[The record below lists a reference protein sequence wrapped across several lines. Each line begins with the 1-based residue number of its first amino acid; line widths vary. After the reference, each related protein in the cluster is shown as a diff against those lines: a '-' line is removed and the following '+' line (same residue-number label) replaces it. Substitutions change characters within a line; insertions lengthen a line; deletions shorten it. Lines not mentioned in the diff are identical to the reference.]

1 MPNCTDLKSVL
12 PEWTVHLDDAC
23 DAKNSPFERPIEFP
37 LYSSYSFAFLPFL
50 DESHY
55 ELITIVKNLDSSKHC
70 SEAPSNSTSSWVKY
84 VSYWFPLDPCSL
96 SQWLGGGCQV
106 QAMAKQYK
114 WGTSFSII
122 VVLCEDMLLMDFSGN
137 ILSNS
142 SLMKILMPVFPG
154 QLRYIRKNLFHAVY
168 VLDPA
173 SVCGLE
179 VSSICLLIIWYPW
192 KCLFICIIF
201 VYVAESNHVILFCVT
216 FPVCWYD
223 YIHVWKQ
230 SPNEIWSNT
239 VFYNI
244 HQDGWNEWW
253 WTPSFQSGGWS
264 SWGGYIQ
271 FGICFF

>member
-142 SLMKILMPVFPG
+142 CLWWRSWCQFSLANYVTSARICSMQFMFLILPQFVD
-154 QLRYIRKNLFHAVY
+154 LR
-168 VLDPA
+168 
-173 SVCGLE
+173 
-179 VSSICLLIIWYPW
+179 
-192 KCLFICIIF
+192 
-201 VYVAESNHVILFCVT
+201 
-216 FPVCWYD
+216 
-223 YIHVWKQ
+223 
-230 SPNEIWSNT
+230 
-239 VFYNI
+239 
-244 HQDGWNEWW
+244 
-253 WTPSFQSGGWS
+253 
-264 SWGGYIQ
+264 
-271 FGICFF
+271 